1 MRNLASTTLQKCI
14 TTVMSFISAH
24 TKNLDTKPV
33 STEEKKSASAAVTVA
48 SNVSADV
55 ESTMPSQGVDVQ
67 RYIHSETPIVSEK
80 DDPKIEME
88 DVTEEKGMESITE
101 ERATDNNTDNAENKE
116 DITGERKDI
125 TGEKEDITANKE
137 DITANKEDTTNEKS
151 PQTIPDSLFLLQR
164 PPDSLFASSTLATTD
179 GLAVLFAQQPH
190 P

>member
-67 RYIHSETPIVSEK
+67 RYIHSETPVVSEK

-116 DITGERKDI
+116 DITGEKEDI
-125 TGEKEDITANKE
+125 TGERE

-151 PQTIPDSLFLLQR
+151 PTPSSFSSAHPIVCSPQAHSPPQTGSQYCSFSSLTHRTRF
-164 PPDSLFASSTLATTD
+164 S
-179 GLAVLFAQQPH
+179 
-190 P
+190 

>member
-33 STEEKKSASAAVTVA
+33 STEEKKSASATVTVA
-48 SNVSADV
+48 SNVSTEV
-55 ESTMPSQGVDVQ
+55 ESTMPSEGVDVQ

-116 DITGERKDI
+116 DITE
-125 TGEKEDITANKE
+125 NKE

>member
-14 TTVMSFISAH
+14 ITVMSFISAH

-33 STEEKKSASAAVTVA
+33 SVEEKKSASATVTVA

-67 RYIHSETPIVSEK
+67 RYIHSETPVVSEK

-116 DITGERKDI
+116 DITGEREDI
-125 TGEKEDITANKE
+125 TGERK

>member
-14 TTVMSFISAH
+14 ITVMSFISAH

-33 STEEKKSASAAVTVA
+33 SVEEKKSASATVTVA
-48 SNVSADV
+48 SNVSTEV

-67 RYIHSETPIVSEK
+67 RYIHSETPVVSEK

-125 TGEKEDITANKE
+125 TENKE

-179 GLAVLFAQQPH
+179 GLAVLLVQQPH

>member
-33 STEEKKSASAAVTVA
+33 STEEKKSAYAAVTVA

-67 RYIHSETPIVSEK
+67 RYIHSETPVVSEK

-101 ERATDNNTDNAENKE
+101 ERATDNNTDNAE
-116 DITGERKDI
+116 
-125 TGEKEDITANKE
+125 NKE

>member
-14 TTVMSFISAH
+14 ITVMSFISAH

-33 STEEKKSASAAVTVA
+33 SVEEKKSASATVTVA
-48 SNVSADV
+48 SDVSTEV
-55 ESTMPSQGVDVQ
+55 ESTMPSEGVDVQ

-116 DITGERKDI
+116 DITGEKEGI
-125 TGEKEDITANKE
+125 TENKE

-151 PQTIPDSLFLLQR
+151 PQTIPDSLFLLPR
-164 PPDSLFASSTLATTD
+164 PPDSLVASSTLATTD

>member
-14 TTVMSFISAH
+14 ITVMSFISAH

-33 STEEKKSASAAVTVA
+33 SVEEKKSASATVTVA
-48 SNVSADV
+48 SNVSTEV
-55 ESTMPSQGVDVQ
+55 ESTMPSEGVDVQ

-125 TGEKEDITANKE
+125 T
-137 DITANKEDTTNEKS
+137 ANKEDTTNEKS

>member
-33 STEEKKSASAAVTVA
+33 STEEKKSASVAVTVA

-67 RYIHSETPIVSEK
+67 RYIHSETPVVSEK

-116 DITGERKDI
+116 DITGEREDI
-125 TGEKEDITANKE
+125 TGERK

-164 PPDSLFASSTLATTD
+164 PPDSLFASSTLPTTD
-179 GLAVLFAQQPH
+179 GLAVLLVQQPH

>member
-14 TTVMSFISAH
+14 ITVMSFISAH

-33 STEEKKSASAAVTVA
+33 SVEEKKSASATVTVA
-48 SNVSADV
+48 SNVSTEV
-55 ESTMPSQGVDVQ
+55 ESTMPSEGVDVQ

-116 DITGERKDI
+116 DIT
-125 TGEKEDITANKE
+125 
-137 DITANKEDTTNEKS
+137 ANKEDTTNEKS

-164 PPDSLFASSTLATTD
+164 PPDSLFASSTLPTTD
-179 GLAVLFAQQPH
+179 GLAVLLVQQPH

>member
-14 TTVMSFISAH
+14 ITVMSFISAH

-33 STEEKKSASAAVTVA
+33 SVEEKKSASATVTVA
-48 SNVSADV
+48 SNVSTEV

-67 RYIHSETPIVSEK
+67 RYIHSETPVVSEK

-125 TGEKEDITANKE
+125 TGERE

>member
-14 TTVMSFISAH
+14 ITVMSFISAH

-33 STEEKKSASAAVTVA
+33 SVEEKKSASATVTVA

-67 RYIHSETPIVSEK
+67 RYIHSETPVVSEK

-116 DITGERKDI
+116 DITGE
-125 TGEKEDITANKE
+125 KEG
-137 DITANKEDTTNEKS
+137 ITANKEDTTNEKS

-179 GLAVLFAQQPH
+179 GLAVLLVQQPH

>member
-55 ESTMPSQGVDVQ
+55 ESTMPSEGVDVQ

-125 TGEKEDITANKE
+125 TENKE